1 MAGNADFDTILAT
14 TLKNYV
20 PRLVDNVFTARVLV
34 FFLKQAG
41 NIRQVGGGAKIVLPL
56 IYAQND
62 TAGSYSGYDPI
73 DTTPQEG
80 ISAAEYSWK
89 QYAASIAI
97 NGLEEAQNAGEEQ
110 IIDLLE
116 ARMDN
121 AEKSLMNTIAADC
134 YSDGTANGSKVI
146 GGLQYLVPDSVSS
159 GTVGGIDQGT
169 YTWWRSVVRDAS
181 STLGAVTSA
190 NIKPHLNA
198 LHVQLVRGSDK
209 PDLYIADDNYWTAYL
224 ESLQAIQQVTSDSSA
239 SAGFSSLKYMGA
251 DFVLDGGFGGGCP
264 ENHCYAL
271 NTNYIFLRPHAARNF
286 VPLGKGRESVNQ
298 DATVKLMAW
307 AGNMTASVRFLQ
319 GVLKA

>member
-1 MAGNADFDTILAT
+1 MATPNLSEIITTTQRNRTGKLADGVTENNALLKRLKAKGNVKPFRGGRTIVQELQYQE
-14 TLKNYV
+14 NS
-20 PRLVDNVFTARVLV
+20 
-34 FFLKQAG
+34 
-41 NIRQVGGGAKIVLPL
+41 
-56 IYAQND
+56 
-62 TAGSYSGYDPI
+62 TAGSYSGNEPLA
-73 DTTPQEG
+73 
-80 ISAAEYSWK
+80 IS
-89 QYAASIAI
+89 
-97 NGLEEAQNAGEEQ
+97 GLEELQNAGEEQ

>member
-1 MAGNADFDTILAT
+1 MATPNLSEIITTTQRNRTGKLADGVTENNALLKRLKAKGNVKPFRGGRTIVQELQYQE
-14 TLKNYV
+14 NS
-20 PRLVDNVFTARVLV
+20 
-34 FFLKQAG
+34 
-41 NIRQVGGGAKIVLPL
+41 
-56 IYAQND
+56 
-62 TAGSYSGYDPI
+62 TAGSYSGNEPLAIHAVDVL
-73 DTTPQEG
+73 TA
-80 ISAAEYSWK
+80 SEYNIK
-89 QYAASIAI
+89 QYSVAVNIS
-97 NGLEEAQNAGEEQ
+97 GLEELQNAGEEQ